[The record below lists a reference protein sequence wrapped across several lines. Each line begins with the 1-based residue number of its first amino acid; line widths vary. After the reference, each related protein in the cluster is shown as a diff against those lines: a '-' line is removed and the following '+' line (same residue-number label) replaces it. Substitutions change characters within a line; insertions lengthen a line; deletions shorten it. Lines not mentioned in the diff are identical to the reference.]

1 MSGGHRHGMVQTLS
15 YTKIKGNAHRWKIQQ
30 FCLKPSLPKTC
41 APCDW
46 NILRFES
53 FERIPGLENH
63 RFSVGYQGQTDR
75 KRTARKRAKVIE
87 NDRGKGGESVAYA
100 NVIVDIS
107 LDKLDKTFQ
116 YRIPEGIQDLIQPG
130 VQVDI
135 PFGSRTLT
143 GYVIEVTDDAEFDV
157 AKTKELIGVHKGSVP
172 IESQLIALAGWM
184 RKNYGSTMNQALKT
198 VLPIKKQTKQVEH
211 RSVTL
216 GIPKGEAMQKL
227 ALFEAKHYTAKARL
241 LRELIEEERIDYA
254 LVTQK
259 LNVSA
264 ATIRGMSEQGIVVIE
279 TTTSYRNP
287 VEHLAQK
294 EYRLKLNEEQQRVVD
309 TVTHDWDEGRRQTY
323 LLKGVTGS
331 GKTEVY
337 MELIAHVLAEG
348 RQVIVLIPEIAL
360 TYQTVMRFYNRFG
373 DRVSIMN
380 SRLSQGERYDQFERA
395 KSGDIDIM
403 IGPRSALFTPFE
415 RLGLIIIDEEHETSY
430 KSENAPR
437 YHAREVA
444 IERARM
450 NQASVVLGSAT
461 PSVESYYQAKNG
473 NYKLLELNKRVK
485 DQKLPECEVVDLR
498 EELKEGNRSIL
509 STRLQDL
516 MEERLEKGEQT
527 MLFLNRR
534 GVSGFISC
542 RACGYVVKC
551 PHCDVSLSQHAGG
564 RMVCHY
570 CGYEEPQPKVCPSCG
585 SKYLGGFKA
594 GTQKIEELVKKRF
607 PQASVLRMDY
617 DTTRT
622 KDSYE
627 KILQAFANR
636 EADILIGTQMIV
648 KGHDFANVTLVG
660 VLAADMSLKV
670 ADFHASERTFQLLTQ
685 AVGRA
690 GRGEKPGQAIIQTYD
705 PEHFAIQTVK
715 VQDYEAFYE
724 QEIAY
729 RGMLSYP
736 PVSNLL
742 VVHVMG
748 GHEPLVARTANLIAE
763 KLKSAITRSG
773 RRVLVVGPAD
783 ASVAKVNDVYRK
795 MVYMKATDYGTLVA
809 LKDALEQFGK
819 KTNAFAKV
827 TIQFDF
833 NPASGF

>member
-1 MSGGHRHGMVQTLS
+1 M
-15 YTKIKGNAHRWKIQQ
+15 
-30 FCLKPSLPKTC
+30 
-41 APCDW
+41 
-46 NILRFES
+46 
-53 FERIPGLENH
+53 
-63 RFSVGYQGQTDR
+63 
-75 KRTARKRAKVIE
+75 
-87 NDRGKGGESVAYA
+87 AYA

-135 PFGSRTLT
+135 PFGNRTLT
-143 GYVIEVTDDAEFDV
+143 GYVIEVTDNAEFDV

-509 STRLQDL
+509 STRLQEL

-705 PEHFAIQTVK
+705 PEHFAIQTAK

-795 MVYMKATDYGTLVA
+795 MVYMKAADYGTLVA
-809 LKDALEQFGK
+809 LKDALEKFGK